1 MHTNIAGITVFE
13 SLLSRVSAY
22 IAKRIPYKLRSRI
35 DVDDVLQEIART
47 ILRTTLQ
54 RPSSLSLQDWERMIW
69 VVVQR
74 QLRKQLR
81 IASSPEDEASVQ
93 LNEFDTS
100 SYAMAKQDDVDAW
113 EALDELYEI
122 LNKCSER
129 QRRIVLYRLE
139 GLNNTDIATREGVDE
154 GSVRRQLAK
163 VEEHYRSSMP

>member
-1 MHTNIAGITVFE
+1 MSSDVAGLAVLE
-13 SLLSRVSAY
+13 GLLSRVAWYVSS
-22 IAKRIPYKLRSRI
+22 RIPQKLRSRI

-47 ILRTTLQ
+47 ILRTTLH
-54 RPSSLSLQDWERMIW
+54 RTSSLSTQDWERMIW

-93 LNEFDTS
+93 LIENEHWLKNNENPSDTDP
-100 SYAMAKQDDVDAW
+100 YV
-113 EALDELYEI
+113 ALDELWGI

-129 QRRIVLYRLE
+129 QRRIVRYRLE
-139 GLNNTDIATREGVDE
+139 GLNNSEIGTREGVHE

-163 VEEHYRSSMP
+163 VQEIYRSTRS

>member
-1 MHTNIAGITVFE
+1 
-13 SLLSRVSAY
+13 
-22 IAKRIPYKLRSRI
+22 
-35 DVDDVLQEIART
+35 
-47 ILRTTLQ
+47 
-54 RPSSLSLQDWERMIW
+54 MIW